1 MRLTNR
7 TALVTGGS
15 SGIGAAIAKR
25 LAADGAGVALT
36 FSRNERDAQSIV
48 REIETKGGRAVA
60 LPLDLTQ
67 AESLSNTFDEVA
79 RQLGGVDIVVANAG
93 NVFSKP
99 IAEAGLAELDAAF
112 AVNTRGALLTIAEAA
127 RRVPRGGRIIGI
139 STVLT
144 RQPRAG
150 MGLYAA
156 SKAALEQ
163 FIYALAQE
171 LGAKEITA
179 NAVAPGPTDTRLV
192 VPARREQAPKV
203 TPLGRLATPDDI
215 ADVVAFLASD
225 DARWISGQVIGAN
238 GGMA

>member
-36 FSRNERDAQSIV
+36 FSRYERDAQSIV

>member
-1 MRLTNR
+1 MRLANKTV
-7 TALVTGGS
+7 LVTGGS
-15 SGIGAAIAKR
+15 SGMGAATAKR
-25 LAADGAGVALT
+25 LAADGAAVALT
-36 FSRNERDAQSIV
+36 FSRNQPDAENIV
-48 REIETKGGRAVA
+48 REIEEKGGRAIA
-60 LPLDLTQ
+60 LPLDLAQTDNVSR
-67 AESLSNTFDEVA
+67 AFDEVA
-79 RQLGGVDIVVANAG
+79 RRLGDTDIVIANAG
-93 NVFSKP
+93 NVISKP
-99 IAEAGLAELDAAF
+99 IAEAGLADLDSAF
-112 AVNTRGALLTIAEAA
+112 AVNTRGALLTLAEAA
-127 RRVPRGGRIIGI
+127 RRLPRGGRIIGI

-163 FIYALAQE
+163 FIHALAHE
-171 LGAKEITA
+171 LGPKQITA

-203 TPLGRLATPDDI
+203 TPLGRLGTPEDI

-225 DARWISGQVIGAN
+225 EARWITGQVIGAN